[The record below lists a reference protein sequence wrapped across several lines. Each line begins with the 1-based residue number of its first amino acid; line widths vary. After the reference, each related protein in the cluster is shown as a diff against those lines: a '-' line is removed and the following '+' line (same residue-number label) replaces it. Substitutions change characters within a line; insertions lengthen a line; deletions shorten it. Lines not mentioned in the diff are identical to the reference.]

1 MKLFQ
6 KLLLTPVALGFF
18 SPIAANASEANLMD
32 VSSYSQVDVEVSQDT
47 FKPLSSKNPLLAG
60 GEGLGSSN
68 SGASDFDGDTFSS
81 TTSATFS
88 SNFLFGNTNGVAN
101 EKANFIFD
109 YGIALTTSFTG
120 NDSLDVE
127 IESGIAGSLLPE
139 ADLAG
144 TGKSLNIDTISYTS
158 TLGDRLT
165 FLVGGGATPGSAL
178 YASACAYDGITDTM
192 DDCGVATTN
201 LDEGLGATFGASFDI
216 GSGVTFAVGVESE
229 SNANADGLLTDES
242 VDAYGA
248 QIAYSADNYG
258 VAIAFASI
266 ENHSD
271 SVTTG
276 SGDSEVTTYNV
287 LSTGNSA
294 GVTTSTSI
302 SAYFRPDIENLPSI
316 SVGFESTHNDAAEVT
331 SANDETSHYFVGV
344 QWDEFG
350 QGTLGASFG
359 SKAATVEN
367 ADAEVMYEIFYAYNY
382 ADGITITPAI
392 YVKENSAANTDDET
406 GLLLKTSFSF

>member
-139 ADLAG
+139 ADLAD
-144 TGKSLNIDTISYTS
+144 TSKNLNIDTISYTS

-201 LDEGLGATFGASFDI
+201 LDEGLGSTFAASFDA
-216 GSGVTFAVGVESE
+216 GSGITFAVGVESE
-229 SNANADGLLTDES
+229 NNADGLLTDQS

-248 QIAYSADNYG
+248 QLAYSADNYG

-276 SGDSEVTTYNV
+276 SGSSAVTTKNV
-287 LSTGNSA
+287 LSTGTSA
-294 GVTTSTSI
+294 GVTTSTSV
-302 SAYFRPDIENLPSI
+302 SAYFTPDIENLPSI
-316 SVGFESTHNDAAEVT
+316 SVGFESSHNDAAAVT

-392 YVKENSAANTDDET
+392 YVKENAAVNTDDET

>member
-1 MKLFQ
+1 ML
-6 KLLLTPVALGFF
+6 
-18 SPIAANASEANLMD
+18 SE
-32 VSSYSQVDVEVSQDT
+32 
-47 FKPLSSKNPLLAG
+47 G
-60 GEGLGSSN
+60 
-68 SGASDFDGDTFSS
+68 
-81 TTSATFS
+81 
-88 SNFLFGNTNGVAN
+88 
-101 EKANFIFD
+101 
-109 YGIALTTSFTG
+109 
-120 NDSLDVE
+120 
-127 IESGIAGSLLPE
+127 
-139 ADLAG
+139 DLAN
-144 TGKSLNIDTISYTS
+144 TTKALDIDTISYTS
-158 TLGDRLT
+158 TLGERLT

-201 LDEGLGATFGASFDI
+201 LDEGLGSTFGASFDL
-216 GSGVTFAVGVESE
+216 GSGITFAVGVESE
-229 SNANADGLLTDES
+229 NNADGLLTDQS

-258 VAIAFASI
+258 VAIAYASI

-276 SGDSEVTTYNV
+276 SGSSAVTTKNV

-294 GVTTSTSI
+294 GVTTSTSV
-302 SAYFRPDIENLPSI
+302 SAYFTPDIENLPSI
-316 SVGFESTHNDAAEVT
+316 SVGFESTHNDAAGVT

-344 QWDEFG
+344 QWDDFG

-392 YVKENSAANTDDET
+392 YVKENAAANTDDET